1 MLKLTAGSSRYFE
14 ATFNPDEIKKKLDSD
29 ADREKMEGMKRIMA
43 VCAIINIIGAV
54 ICDNRPLW
62 NAYQNISFFQFF
74 TYLIELISHHC
85 LTSICSNDIK
95 KYH

>member
-43 VCAIINIIGAV
+43 VRIVNDIIGA
-54 ICDNRPLW
+54 IFCDNRP
-62 NAYQNISFFQFF
+62 
-74 TYLIELISHHC
+74 
-85 LTSICSNDIK
+85 
-95 KYH
+95 